1 MPKDK
6 RTRKFAQV
14 KRMMKPS
21 DERLKQNQEKKEK
34 KEKKEPAE
42 GERRSGRSRKQ
53 VEYFAPPEPS
63 TKEEDEFVVPKG
75 KGMAISD
82 MEKISHFLNKFPVS
96 SEEIQALHKAF
107 YGRKGKRDAKKNVL
121 AFSGLVYPEG
131 KAEAGRDKVFNTIG
145 VWKIDFLRE
154 MMDNFGV
161 DRGQKTKKEELL
173 DTFIDWLE
181 KPTYD
186 PEMAVPGKAKKAPKK
201 KAAPKKKKAAPKKKA
216 AAGTKRKKSEATQG
230 DKEGAEK
237 KDGEEKP
244 KKKAKKETTEG
255 DKPKKAAAKKPAAD
269 KKEKSPKKPAAE
281 KKEAAAKKPAAEK
294 KEKAPKKPAA
304 DKKEGAA
311 EKKSKKKP
319 SDELVKKIK
328 DRLKSIFEEGDRE
341 KLTVAAVKKT
351 IKKDIPES
359 SDHTALIGELMKEL
373 L

>member
-255 DKPKKAAAKKPAAD
+255 DKPKKAAAKKPAA
-269 KKEKSPKKPAAE
+269 
-281 KKEAAAKKPAAEK
+281 EK